1 MVLAGFSTE
10 REPIGDICYKIYIY
24 TKLINYKELAHVIM
38 EAYKSQDLQGEW
50 ESWRPWRT

>member
-50 ESWRPWRT
+50 ASWRPWRT